1 MIYMENKCLSV
12 KYYEC
17 VMLLENNV
25 IEIKMAINTLKVTG
39 ADLEIRY
46 YSDQEVI
53 IYGKID
59 CLRFL

>member
-25 IEIKMAINTLKVTG
+25 IEIKMANSNW
-39 ADLEIRY
+39 RRFRN
-46 YSDQEVI
+46 
-53 IYGKID
+53 KI
-59 CLRFL
+59 L

>member
-25 IEIKMAINTLKVTG
+25 IEIKMANNTLKVTG
-39 ADLEIRY
+39 A
-46 YSDQEVI
+46 
-53 IYGKID
+53 
-59 CLRFL
+59 RFLKYAILKMQISINLQRICNK

>member
-25 IEIKMAINTLKVTG
+25 IEIKMANNTLK
-39 ADLEIRY
+39 IWRRFRNKRY
-46 YSDQEVI
+46 YSDQVI

>member
-25 IEIKMAINTLKVTG
+25 IEIKMANNTLKVTG
-39 ADLEIRY
+39 ADLEI
-46 YSDQEVI
+46 DIIVI
-53 IYGKID
+53 KK
-59 CLRFL
+59 

>member
-17 VMLLENNV
+17 LMLLENNI
-25 IEIKMAINTLKVTG
+25 IEIKIKDNILRVTG
-39 ADLEIRY
+39 NDLEIKY

-59 CLRFL
+59 CLRFI

>member
-25 IEIKMAINTLKVTG
+25 IEIKMANNTLKVTG

-46 YSDQEVI
+46 YSDHLW
-53 IYGKID
+53 KD
-59 CLRFL
+59 

>member
-25 IEIKMAINTLKVTG
+25 IEIKMANNTLKVTG
-39 ADLEIRY
+39 ADLEY
-46 YSDQEVI
+46 YGRSII
-53 IYGKID
+53 IYED
-59 CLRFL
+59 